1 MSIIASVKDYLA
13 ACPLLSGKEI
23 NINYL
28 SPQADSFAID
38 SVAREPVVK
47 RYVSGETVRQYCF
60 LLAGRIAY
68 DRDVAENAGVSA
80 FFEALEAWIE
90 ARNNAGIF
98 PVLSDGVPI
107 AVEIVKSGAIKDTA
121 RTSARVEIEL
131 RLLYKRNN

>member
-1 MSIIASVKDYLA
+1 MSIIASIREYLA
-13 ACPLLSGKEI
+13 ACPSLSGKKI

-28 SPQADSFAID
+28 SPEIDSFAID

-68 DRDVAENAGVSA
+68 DGNLAENASVSG
-80 FFEALEAWIE
+80 FFEELEAWLE
-90 ARNNAGIF
+90 AQNSAGNF
-98 PVLSDGVPI
+98 PAISGGVPL
-107 AVEIVKSGAIKDTA
+107 ALEIVKSGAIKDTA

-131 RLLYKRNN
+131 RLLYKRND

>member
-13 ACPLLSGKEI
+13 ACPSLSGKKI

-28 SPQADSFAID
+28 SPEIDSFAID
-38 SVAREPVVK
+38 SVAKDPVVR

-68 DRDVAENAGVSA
+68 DGDLSENASVSG
-80 FFEALEAWIE
+80 FFEELEAWLE
-90 ARNNAGIF
+90 AQNREGNF
-98 PVLSDGVPI
+98 PAITDGVPI
-107 AVEIVKSGAIKDTA
+107 ALEIVKSGAIKDTA